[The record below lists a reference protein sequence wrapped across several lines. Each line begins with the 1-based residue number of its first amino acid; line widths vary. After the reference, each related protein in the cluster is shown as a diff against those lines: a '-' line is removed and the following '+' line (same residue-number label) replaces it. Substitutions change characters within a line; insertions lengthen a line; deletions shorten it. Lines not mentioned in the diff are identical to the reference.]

1 MTKIIPVLIF
11 FSLFLSCNR
20 QKELLVL
27 TDHSFPPFEYLKDG
41 QPVGIDPDIARI
53 IGEKLGRKVK
63 IISVGF
69 SSIIPSIERKLG
81 DMGIAA
87 ITITEQREKHV
98 DFSKPYAKSEQF
110 IISLNKFPITS
121 KDEIKN
127 IRIGLKQGTTGQA
140 LVKQMELKETMLFT
154 YPTTPHALKALLNE
168 EIDAIVIDRHIADW
182 AIQQYNQL
190 QAHLLKDSAE
200 YYAICVQKG
209 NTKLLNEINAI
220 LDEMLA
226 NGEIEELVK
235 KHSTVF

>member
-41 QPVGIDPDIARI
+41 QPAGIDPDIARI

-87 ITITEQREKHV
+87 TRKTCG
-98 DFSKPYAKSEQF
+98 F
-110 IISLNKFPITS
+110 
-121 KDEIKN
+121 
-127 IRIGLKQGTTGQA
+127 
-140 LVKQMELKETMLFT
+140 
-154 YPTTPHALKALLNE
+154 LKALCQK
-168 EIDAIVIDRHIADW
+168 RTG
-182 AIQQYNQL
+182 YNF
-190 QAHLLKDSAE
+190 
-200 YYAICVQKG
+200 
-209 NTKLLNEINAI
+209 
-220 LDEMLA
+220 
-226 NGEIEELVK
+226 VK
-235 KHSTVF
+235 

>member
-1 MTKIIPVLIF
+1 
-11 FSLFLSCNR
+11 
-20 QKELLVL
+20 
-27 TDHSFPPFEYLKDG
+27 
-41 QPVGIDPDIARI
+41 
-53 IGEKLGRKVK
+53 
-63 IISVGF
+63 
-69 SSIIPSIERKLG
+69 
-81 DMGIAA
+81 
-87 ITITEQREKHV
+87 
-98 DFSKPYAKSEQF
+98 
-110 IISLNKFPITS
+110 
-121 KDEIKN
+121 
-127 IRIGLKQGTTGQA
+127 
-140 LVKQMELKETMLFT
+140 MLFT

-182 AIQQYNQL
+182 AVQQYNQL

>member
-1 MTKIIPVLIF
+1 
-11 FSLFLSCNR
+11 
-20 QKELLVL
+20 
-27 TDHSFPPFEYLKDG
+27 
-41 QPVGIDPDIARI
+41 
-53 IGEKLGRKVK
+53 
-63 IISVGF
+63 
-69 SSIIPSIERKLG
+69 
-81 DMGIAA
+81 
-87 ITITEQREKHV
+87 
-98 DFSKPYAKSEQF
+98 
-110 IISLNKFPITS
+110 
-121 KDEIKN
+121 
-127 IRIGLKQGTTGQA
+127 
-140 LVKQMELKETMLFT
+140 MELKETMLFT
-154 YPTTPHALKALLNE
+154 YPTTQHALKALLNE